1 MADRPG
7 LCHWACS
14 SSAWAIPTLKNK
26 SKTPFSEN
34 HKIWNLMMQ
43 LMNTDQTLLANGS
56 DGFAAILDVIASH
69 FVPEVFG
76 LVPTNYQK

>member
-1 MADRPG
+1 
-7 LCHWACS
+7 
-14 SSAWAIPTLKNK
+14 
-26 SKTPFSEN
+26 
-34 HKIWNLMMQ
+34 MMQ
-43 LMNTDQTLLANGS
+43 LMNTDQTLLANGP